1 MWWLWRCLMKH
12 SVYKFCFCGMRMRW
26 FGIAVFVLLFI
37 PFSSAAIIFSDDFES
52 GGLSGCNLTVNN
64 SCDNWLARSNVDSD
78 HSAYQGSWFA
88 ESAPDCGPSQDP
100 ASRMERIIDTT
111 NYSSI
116 NFTYYRRLHG
126 LDSGDYFRTRWYN
139 GSAWAT
145 LEESD
150 NSPVHDPAY
159 VSKNF
164 SLSSAASRNSNFKIR
179 FECTALTTTTEYC
192 QVDEV
197 YVVGVLV
204 DLVSPTVSVISPV
217 SGIYYN
223 SLPVRFNVSLSEA
236 GNVRYS
242 LDGGVNNK
250 TMTANASSMGF
261 NATNG
266 SIADGSYV
274 FSVYANDSNE
284 NVNNTVTVS
293 FGVDRVAPT
302 VNVVSPSPVGGS
314 NQSNGTMVVNVTGS
328 ESNLQSAFVDLDGT
342 NYSLTCGGSYS
353 CSRSFSSL
361 AEGGHSFYV
370 WLNDS
375 AGNSNSSSV
384 RTFSVDTVLP
394 IVSMGEGTESSSS
407 NRSVNWVYVHVSVS
421 ENNEKNITFSLFN
434 ASGVVNRTTFNNGMR
449 IINWTGLSDG
459 SYFYNVSVYDYAGN
473 FNVSETRVI
482 GIDTVIPGVSYG
494 SGVVGSGS
502 IVSASA
508 IYVNVSVSESN
519 EKNISFILFNSS
531 GVVNQTIFSSS
542 VRTMNWSSLAQGN
555 YSYNVSVYDYAGN
568 ANHTAV
574 RMVYLDM
581 QSPSLSV
588 SAPSE
593 SEQFGTNVS
602 LSLNF
607 SVSDSHLE
615 SCWYGIDGGV
625 NVSLSSCLN
634 LSFSISEGSHVLR
647 MYANDSA
654 GNMIGVSKS
663 FNVQVGAPSIV
674 ISSPV
679 TGAYVNASQIGFVYT
694 ASDIDLQSCELWGN
708 FSGSFGLNQTNGSVV
723 SGQES
728 SFGLSLLDGAYLWH
742 IRCNDTLA
750 NYGIS
755 SNSTVI
761 VDTIYPIINVNQ
773 PLGTKTNRT
782 NIAAS
787 FNVSDVH
794 LASCWYSVLRGGV
807 ADIGN
812 TSVGCTENVVFNVT
826 VDADFMFYLYA
837 NDSAGNVNLSS
848 SSFSVSTSSSSPG
861 GSPGGGGSSGGSGGG
876 GGGGGGAAG

>member
-1 MWWLWRCLMKH
+1 M
-12 SVYKFCFCGMRMRW
+12 
-26 FGIAVFVLLFI
+26 
-37 PFSSAAIIFSDDFES
+37 
-52 GGLSGCNLTVNN
+52 
-64 SCDNWLARSNVDSD
+64 
-78 HSAYQGSWFA
+78 
-88 ESAPDCGPSQDP
+88 
-100 ASRMERIIDTT
+100 
-111 NYSSI
+111 
-116 NFTYYRRLHG
+116 
-126 LDSGDYFRTRWYN
+126 
-139 GSAWAT
+139 
-145 LEESD
+145 
-150 NSPVHDPAY
+150 
-159 VSKNF
+159 
-164 SLSSAASRNSNFKIR
+164 
-179 FECTALTTTTEYC
+179 
-192 QVDEV
+192 
-197 YVVGVLV
+197 
-204 DLVSPTVSVISPV
+204 
-217 SGIYYN
+217 
-223 SLPVRFNVSLSEA
+223 
-236 GNVRYS
+236 
-242 LDGGVNNK
+242 
-250 TMTANASSMGF
+250 
-261 NATNG
+261 
-266 SIADGSYV
+266 
-274 FSVYANDSNE
+274 
-284 NVNNTVTVS
+284 
-293 FGVDRVAPT
+293 
-302 VNVVSPSPVGGS
+302 
-314 NQSNGTMVVNVTGS
+314 
-328 ESNLQSAFVDLDGT
+328 
-342 NYSLTCGGSYS
+342 
-353 CSRSFSSL
+353 
-361 AEGGHSFYV
+361 
-370 WLNDS
+370 
-375 AGNSNSSSV
+375 
-384 RTFSVDTVLP
+384 
-394 IVSMGEGTESSSS
+394 
-407 NRSVNWVYVHVSVS
+407 
-421 ENNEKNITFSLFN
+421 
-434 ASGVVNRTTFNNGMR
+434 
-449 IINWTGLSDG
+449 
-459 SYFYNVSVYDYAGN
+459 
-473 FNVSETRVI
+473 
-482 GIDTVIPGVSYG
+482 
-494 SGVVGSGS
+494 
-502 IVSASA
+502 
-508 IYVNVSVSESN
+508 SVSESN

-574 RMVYLDM
+574 RTMYLDT

-588 SAPSE
+588 AHPSDGA
-593 SEQFGTNVS
+593 SFGTNVS

-625 NVSLSSCLN
+625 NVSLSLCLN

-876 GGGGGGAAG
+876 GGGGGGAAVSSNLAKLEVAGFSAKVQRGKTSSENVLVSNTGRKFLNNCRLVFRDKERWFSSSDSNGIASGEKVEYAFSFSVPFEVVSDEYSIPYSVSCDEYQYNGTFSATVYTNPFEAQFVRYARKADELEVAYTLIEFSGVAHTVNVTYILKDLSEAVLSFGSVLVSLPAEDRSERQLVIPLPKDSFGEFFLELGFSDSETSVLLQEKVFLPSAGFGGLVISEGNGAVIRWIGFILVAGLLAFGVFRFMYRHHQRVSSVPPHRKRRLISFDSGSFK